1 MRKLIRILQKP
12 EVVGEK
18 VETLAQ
24 YPSQA
29 HTVNLLSSLKES
41 RTRGCSWSSFSR
53 SQKYRIPQESHGGDG
68 FLSERSMGL
77 PPSKGQPEIKKREQT
92 HLTEWPEAKGL

>member
-1 MRKLIRILQKP
+1 MRKLIRIRQKP

-29 HTVNLLSSLKES
+29 HTIFFHLLRNQEPGAVPGPHSPGAKSIEFP
-41 RTRGCSWSSFSR
+41 RRATEGG
-53 SQKYRIPQESHGGDG
+53 RI
-68 FLSERSMGL
+68 SEREEYGSA
-77 PPSKGQPEIKKREQT
+77 PSRGQPEIKKREQT
-92 HLTEWPEAKGL
+92 HLTEWPEAEGL